1 MGSVVS
7 LIGDGRSRRRLIPT
21 LFIYPN
27 HKQSD
32 AFRVYSMYA
41 FGLPDGRVKVG
52 IARNPRSRLVAHAR
66 THNDMSWCHVLFLS
80 DRRMAERAER
90 AALTARMT
98 SLDGTGAIAS
108 PAGSDGVGGL
118 FSDGVRH
125 GGRTVHPPIRGG
137 ILNPAVGMPTAWWET
152 QCSDAENALL
162 RKLVQGRVA

>member
-66 THNDMSWCHVLFLS
+66 THNAMSWCHVLFLS

-90 AALTARMT
+90 AALTA
-98 SLDGTGAIAS
+98 LGAMCERIGRSEMFHGASRDQVIAAMRFGKS
-108 PAGSDGVGGL
+108 NVEFKA
-118 FSDGVRH
+118 
-125 GGRTVHPPIRGG
+125 
-137 ILNPAVGMPTAWWET
+137 AA
-152 QCSDAENALL
+152 
-162 RKLVQGRVA
+162 